1 MPTKKGK
8 FSSFVNV
15 AFCLLPLILLSLKV
29 CAQFEMTHTHKH
41 KKGLKYTLSLVIGCF
56 LQLYLGFKYL
66 NTVVLRLGIKK

>member
-29 CAQFEMTHTHKH
+29 CAQFEMTHTQTQKR
-41 KKGLKYTLSLVIGCF
+41 S
-56 LQLYLGFKYL
+56 
-66 NTVVLRLGIKK
+66 